1 MLFHGARPLMRYCPQ
16 GLLKNKRETAG
27 TADSPA
33 VEILLNEVPLIGL
46 VSGLPAQYGVEL
58 GRFGFLMTQEG
69 LHRHQGRPLI
79 QQRGGQGMS
88 HGMRMHFLR

>member
-1 MLFHGARPLMRYCPQ
+1 MVPCSSRPSRTCTRPQ
-16 GLLKNKRETAG
+16 ELLNSRHETAG

-58 GRFGFLMTQEG
+58 GRFGFLMTQDG
-69 LHRHQGRPLI
+69 LL
-79 QQRGGQGMS
+79 
-88 HGMRMHFLR
+88 